1 MIYYRLLFAITIIIV
16 FCLSGCLGD
25 PVRDHPLDP
34 LGENF
39 LNEGSIAVQVTNFY
53 PPRAGLED
61 IRVTVTPG
69 FISGRTNNEGVFI
82 TPALQGGSYSIE
94 VTQDGYARLDTTVQV
109 SAGQTTELNLPL
121 PGVPIFKRFELSSLH
136 VSRWFPPPEE
146 LYSLEIEAELA
157 DHDGVA
163 DIDSLWVRID
173 DFAFS
178 QFLFVEVAPG
188 MYRHSIPSGDLPVGL
203 TALLGQEVQL
213 EAKDRSGA
221 FNVSSPKSVIRVID
235 ETPIALDPLELM
247 FVGSAQPT
255 FTWEPLDLDF
265 PFTFRLDVVRIDQNI
280 QSTILTI
287 EDIASS
293 NTMIEST
300 MSIAPGD
307 YYWTVSVVDE
317 FGNRSRS
324 REAGFRIQ

>member
-1 MIYYRLLFAITIIIV
+1 R
-16 FCLSGCLGD
+16 
-25 PVRDHPLDP
+25 
-34 LGENF
+34 
-39 LNEGSIAVQVTNFY
+39 IAVQVTNFY

-61 IRVTVTPG
+61 IRVNVTPG
-69 FISGRTNNEGVFI
+69 FMSGRTDNAGFFV
-82 TPALQGGSYSIE
+82 TPGLPGGSYDIE
-94 VTQDGYARLDTTVQV
+94 VTRDGYATLDTTVQV
-109 SAGQTTELNLPL
+109 SAGQTTELSLPL
-121 PGVPIFKRFELSSLH
+121 PGLPTFQRFELSSLH

-146 LYSLEIEAELA
+146 LFSLEIEAELA
-157 DHDGVA
+157 DHDGLA
-163 DIDSLWVRID
+163 DIDSLWVSID

-178 QFLFVEVAPG
+178 QLLFVEVAPG

-221 FNVSSPKSVIRVID
+221 FNVSGPKSVIRVIN

-247 FVGSAQPT
+247 FVGSARPT
-255 FTWEPLDLDF
+255 FTWEPLALDF

-287 EDIASS
+287 EDIPSS
-293 NTMIEST
+293 NDMIEAPT
-300 MSIAPGD
+300 SIAPGD
-307 YYWTVSVVDE
+307 YFWTVSVVDE